1 MKIAYS
7 ANSLFK
13 LAIKHGFWLKL
24 VAVITLASS
33 VSACSEQAVGQPDDS
48 PYIHAATISPISQQA
63 SYSVT
68 REYIGEIAA
77 KQQTK
82 LSFEFGGRVLS
93 VVKDSGDAVKA
104 GELLASLDVELLN
117 IRAYEL
123 KAQIAQVEAQLSLN
137 QANLARTK
145 SLIKKQYASA
155 QTIDELEAQFGVLTA
170 NKDALVAAYDALSY
184 QIAKAELRAPY
195 NGVINERIA
204 SQGELVNPGTPAFT
218 LIKQSQQEITLG
230 VPAKVAETLTL
241 GAQLP
246 VTIAEQTHTAT
257 IKAIGQQINPATR
270 TVNIRLGVDGDQRN
284 ISGLIARVAI
294 AQDIQKPGY
303 WLPLTAL
310 TDGIRGQWNIYA
322 AVAQD
327 NHYVIKPFTVNVL
340 HTTDTMAFIAGLTSP
355 EMEIISE
362 GLHRY
367 VPGQLVR
374 AAGAGQ

>member
-7 ANSLFK
+7 ASSWFTFP
-13 LAIKHGFWLKL
+13 IKHGFWLKL
-24 VAVITLASS
+24 ATAITLASS
-33 VSACSEQAVGQPDDS
+33 ISACSEQAVGQPDDS
-48 PYIHAATISPISQQA
+48 PYIQAATITPISQQP

-93 VVKDSGDAVKA
+93 VIKDSGDAVKA

-145 SLIKKQYASA
+145 SLIKKQYASK

-195 NGVINERIA
+195 DGVINERIA
-204 SQGELVNPGTPAFT
+204 SQGELVSPGTPAFT

-241 GAQLP
+241 NTQLP

-270 TVNIRLGVDGDQRN
+270 TVNIRLGIDEVQGN
-284 ISGLIARVAI
+284 ISGLITRVAI
-294 AQDIQKPGY
+294 TQDIEKPGY

-310 TDGIRGQWNIYA
+310 TDGIRGQWNVYA
-322 AVAQD
+322 AVTQD

-340 HTTDTMAFIAGLTSP
+340 HTTDSMAFIFWAYLTTDGNS
-355 EMEIISE
+355 
-362 GLHRY
+362 
-367 VPGQLVR
+367 Q
-374 AAGAGQ
+374 